1 MNFEHLIEINAL
13 DNPFTD
19 VLTHEQL
26 WLGILHRV
34 ENPVPFLPGLEGCD
48 IVARGDNWVERVLHF
63 GPASIRDRVHIT
75 PQQSVSFVISPSA
88 EHAGGSLTIAIE
100 ARSELAL
107 FLRFTYGTHHP
118 AAADDEQYADYI
130 RAAYEQSDVDMV
142 NTIREL
148 ARTGEL
154 ANTLH

>member
-34 ENPVPFLPGLEGCD
+34 EDPLPFLPGLERCD
-48 IVARGDNWVERVLHF
+48 IVARGENWVERVLHF
-63 GPASIRDRVHIT
+63 GSVTIRDRVLIT
-75 PQQSVSFVISPSA
+75 HRESVSFVIAPTA

-100 ARSELAL
+100 ARSDVAL

-130 RAAYEQSDVDMV
+130 RAAYEQSDLDMV
-142 NTIREL
+142 NYIREL
-148 ARTGEL
+148 ANAGKL
-154 ANTLH
+154 VSTLH